1 MARKKK
7 KRKHGAGKRS
17 ANRAKERTGPAGF
30 TGFDDDAD
38 FAQETDGLIDG
49 EFGKQQQM
57 VRQQDKRLGDMI
69 IQVERIGQMGE
80 MIGDELDD
88 QADML
93 DDLDTDV
100 DRAKDGMDLLNERM
114 EKLIEQS
121 GGFRWFCIIVS
132 LVAVIIFLVIL
143 ILL

>member
-1 MARKKK
+1 MARKK
-7 KRKHGAGKRS
+7 KRKHGAGKRN
-17 ANRAKERTGPAGF
+17 ANRGQRREGPAGF
-30 TGFDDDAD
+30 SGFDDDDAD
-38 FAQETDGLIDG
+38 LAKETDGLIGD

-57 VRQQDKRLGDMI
+57 VRKQDQRLGDMI
-69 IQVERIGQMGE
+69 VQVERIGQMGE
-80 MIGDELDD
+80 IIGDELDD
-88 QADML
+88 QSDML

-132 LVAVIIFLVIL
+132 LIAVIVFLIIL

>member
-1 MARKKK
+1 MGKK
-7 KRKHGAGKRS
+7 KRRHGAGKRN
-17 ANRAKERTGPAGF
+17 ANRSGPSSF
-30 TGFDDDAD
+30 TGFEDDAE
-38 FAQETDGLIDG
+38 AALETDGLIGD

-57 VRQQDKRLGDMI
+57 VRKQDQRLGDMI

-88 QADML
+88 HADML
-93 DDLDTDV
+93 DELDNDV

-114 EKLIEQS
+114 ELLIAQS

-132 LVAVIIFLVIL
+132 LIAVIVLLVIL